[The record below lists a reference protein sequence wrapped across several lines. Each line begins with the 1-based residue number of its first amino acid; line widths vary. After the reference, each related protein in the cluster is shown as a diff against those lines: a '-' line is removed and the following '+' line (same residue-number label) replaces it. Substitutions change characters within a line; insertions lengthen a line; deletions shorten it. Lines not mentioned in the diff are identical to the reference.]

1 VRKIRP
7 NKNTESTPVTS
18 DTIIRFNRETL
29 WLAMGLLG
37 TLVFAALALAF
48 QESQRKARQ
57 AESDFFPNANLATMG
72 SAIAKSSNSNGKLT
86 PEPESSVDNGST
98 ETSLREIPSSR
109 MEPAA
114 SPPTSVLAAPPAI
127 NRNAHR
133 QYSPRVREPKTR
145 NLRNRSSG
153 EFGSVDVKRRLIE
166 LWHQSLARST
176 KPRDWTAFSK
186 LNSGVS
192 KKATYTAET
201 NH

>member
-1 VRKIRP
+1 
-7 NKNTESTPVTS
+7 
-18 DTIIRFNRETL
+18 
-29 WLAMGLLG
+29 
-37 TLVFAALALAF
+37 
-48 QESQRKARQ
+48 
-57 AESDFFPNANLATMG
+57 
-72 SAIAKSSNSNGKLT
+72 LT
-86 PEPESSVDNGST
+86 PEPESSVDHGST

-114 SPPTSVLAAPPAI
+114 STPTSVFAAPPAI

-133 QYSPRVREPKTR
+133 QYSSRLREPKTR

-166 LWHQSLARST
+166 LWHQSLAWS
-176 KPRDWTAFSK
+176 KKSRDWTAFSN

-201 NH
+201 NR

>member
-1 VRKIRP
+1 MQTQNRP
-7 NKNTESTPVTS
+7 QVTR
-18 DTIIRFNRETL
+18 DTIIRFNRETI
-29 WLAMGLLG
+29 WVATGLLG
-37 TLVFAALALAF
+37 TLVFAALALAL
-48 QESQRKARQ
+48 QERQRKARQ

-114 SPPTSVLAAPPAI
+114 STPTSVFVVPPAI

-133 QYSPRVREPKTR
+133 QYSPRVREPKIR

-166 LWHQSLARST
+166 LWHQSLERS
-176 KPRDWTAFSK
+176 KKSRDWTAFSN

>member
-1 VRKIRP
+1 
-7 NKNTESTPVTS
+7 
-18 DTIIRFNRETL
+18 
-29 WLAMGLLG
+29 MGLLG

-57 AESDFFPNANLATMG
+57 AESDFFPNANLATVG

-86 PEPESSVDNGST
+86 PEPESSVEHAST
-98 ETSLREIPSSR
+98 ETSLWEIPSSR
-109 MEPAA
+109 VEPAA
-114 SPPTSVLAAPPAI
+114 SPPTSVLAATPAI

-133 QYSPRVREPKTR
+133 QYPPRVREPKTR

-176 KPRDWTAFSK
+176 KSRDWTAFSN
-186 LNSGVS
+186 LNRVES
-192 KKATYTAET
+192 KKAAYTAET
-201 NH
+201 NR

>member
-1 VRKIRP
+1 
-7 NKNTESTPVTS
+7 
-18 DTIIRFNRETL
+18 
-29 WLAMGLLG
+29 MGLLG

-57 AESDFFPNANLATMG
+57 AESDLSPNANPATVG
-72 SAIAKSSNSNGKLT
+72 SAIAKSSNSNGQLT
-86 PEPESSVDNGST
+86 PEPESSVEHAST
-98 ETSLREIPSSR
+98 ETSLWEIPSSR
-109 MEPAA
+109 VEPAA

-166 LWHQSLARST
+166 LWHQSVARS
-176 KPRDWTAFSK
+176 KKSRDWTAFWN
-186 LNSGVS
+186 LNSGLK
-192 KKATYTAET
+192 KKAAYTAGT

>member
-1 VRKIRP
+1 
-7 NKNTESTPVTS
+7 VTS
-18 DTIIRFNRETL
+18 YTIRSFNRDTV
-29 WLAMGLLG
+29 WVATGLLG

-86 PEPESSVDNGST
+86 PEPESSVDHGST

-114 SPPTSVLAAPPAI
+114 STPTSVLAAPPEI

-133 QYSPRVREPKTR
+133 QDSTQVRGPKAR
-145 NLRNRSSG
+145 NSRNRSSG
-153 EFGSVDVKRRLIE
+153 EFGSADVKRRLIE
-166 LWHQSLARST
+166 LWHQSLARS
-176 KPRDWTAFSK
+176 KKSRDWTAFSS
-186 LNSGVS
+186 LDRGVS
-192 KKATYTAET
+192 KKAAYTTET